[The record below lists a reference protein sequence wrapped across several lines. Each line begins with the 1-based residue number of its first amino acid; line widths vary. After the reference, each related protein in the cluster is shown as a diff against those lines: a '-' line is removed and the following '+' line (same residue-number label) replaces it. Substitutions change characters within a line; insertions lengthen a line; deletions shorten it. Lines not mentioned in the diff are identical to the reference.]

1 MFNALIILDGFAISD
16 EVYGNA
22 IKASGIPFISSL
34 MAKYPYTTIGASGLD
49 VGLPKGQ
56 MGNSEVGHINI
67 GAGRI
72 VYQELTR
79 ITKDIEDGEFFKNKC
94 FLDAVQNAKKDG
106 HALHVFGLLSDGGVH
121 SHIEHLFA
129 LIELAKREGLSD
141 VYIHCFMDGR
151 DVPPTSGAHFLKQL
165 QDYVDNAGIGTI
177 ASVMG
182 RYYAMDRDNRWER
195 VQKAYD
201 ALTMGEGEVAR
212 NAVEAATQS
221 YAKGVTDEFIL
232 PTVICKD
239 GKPVRRIQKGD
250 SIIFFN
256 FRPDR
261 AREITRALIK
271 EDFTG
276 FERKSGFLAHRL
288 REKERLPCAPLCRVH
303 PV

>member
-1 MFNALIILDGFAISD
+1 
-16 EVYGNA
+16 
-22 IKASGIPFISSL
+22 

-94 FLDAVQNAKKDG
+94 FLDAVQNAKRDG

-239 GKPVRRIQKGD
+239 GKPVRRIQKG
-250 SIIFFN
+250 
-256 FRPDR
+256 
-261 AREITRALIK
+261 
-271 EDFTG
+271 
-276 FERKSGFLAHRL
+276 
-288 REKERLPCAPLCRVH
+288 
-303 PV
+303 